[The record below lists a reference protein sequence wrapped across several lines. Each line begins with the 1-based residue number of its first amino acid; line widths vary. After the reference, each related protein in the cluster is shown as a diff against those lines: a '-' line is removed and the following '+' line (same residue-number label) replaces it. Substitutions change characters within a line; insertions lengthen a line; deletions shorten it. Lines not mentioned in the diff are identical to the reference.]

1 MAFHPGRDRVFFYS
15 HSWNLLREIY
25 LWDLSFAGFFVQR
38 SIEYDMKVDRILVV
52 THRVFLYSSLY
63 LRGY

>member
-15 HSWNLLREIY
+15 HSWNLLKEIY

-38 SIEYDMKVDRILVV
+38 SIEYDMKVDRILVDIV
-52 THRVFLYSSLY
+52 YFYTALST
-63 LRGY
+63 